1 MARRA
6 VILAERGFQ
15 DEELIYSYYRL
26 LEAGWYVNI
35 ASPTGDIV
43 SGKFGVPARVDRVI
57 EDLEIQNYDAVIL
70 PGGFEAPDRLRMR
83 RDVQS
88 FVRDMFEAGK
98 LVAAICHGPWILI
111 SSGIV
116 KGRRLTGYDSI
127 WPDIKNAGGKLQEE
141 PVVVHGNLITAQ
153 HYRDNGAFMKAVV
166 DWKSPE
172 EMWGPELCGAAAANL

>member
-26 LEAGWYVNI
+26 QEAGWYVNV

-43 SGKFGVPARVDRVI
+43 HGKFGVPARVDRAI
-57 EDLEIQNYDAVIL
+57 EDLEVNNYDAVIL

-88 FVRDMFEAGK
+88 FVRDMCEGGK

-111 SSGIV
+111 SAGIC
-116 KGRRLTGYDSI
+116 KGRTLAGYDSI
-127 WPDIKNAGGKLQEE
+127 RPDIENAGGKYSHAA
-141 PVVVHGNLITAQ
+141 VVTDGNLITAP
-153 HYRDNGAFMKAVV
+153 HYRNNGDFMKAVI

-172 EMWGPELCGAAAANL
+172 ETWGLELCGAAAANM